1 MFRILCTAFLC
12 LYFFSASAQD
22 DDSLFVG
29 IKSKS
34 WVLPYTTG
42 GNETVFA
49 VARRFHVP
57 PAVLAS
63 VNNVDAKGSFPSH
76 SHITIPIAA
85 YNFLREKGYD
95 MTDALPLYYVIKE
108 NDDLQRIS
116 HLSGVSQQVMER
128 WNHLADNN
136 IYIGSHMFVGWI
148 LYDATSGNR
157 GVVTSYDDDRSA
169 AANIKQKTATND
181 NTRRKANPESEWSAA
196 DQNQDTHP
204 RVQMAPEERPGTQ
217 EPKQWHDTVIVIK
230 KKQDTTISPF
240 EQLYLTQTG
249 NGINTVVEKG
259 SVALFH
265 SASTA
270 QHVYYAMHNDL
281 ERGVIVKV
289 YNPGNNKTVYAKVIG
304 PLPATKQYYN
314 CIMALSSNAKEDLGL
329 KEDKAW
335 CEVSHR

>member
-1 MFRILCTAFLC
+1 MFRILSAAFLC
-12 LYFFSASAQD
+12 LCFFSASAQD
-22 DDSLFVG
+22 DDSLFVS

-42 GNETVFA
+42 NNETVFA

-63 VNNVDAKGSFPSH
+63 INNVDAKGSFPSH
-76 SHITIPIAA
+76 SHITVPIAA

-95 MTDALPLYYVIKE
+95 MTDALPLYYVVTE

-128 WNHLADNN
+128 WNRLPDNN
-136 IYIGSHMFVGWI
+136 IYIGSHMFIGWI
-148 LYDATSGNR
+148 LYDATSGTR
-157 GVVTSYDDDRSA
+157 GVITSYDDDRRASPQA
-169 AANIKQKTATND
+169 KTNRSLAESTN
-181 NTRRKANPESEWSAA
+181 RKPNPELEWSAA
-196 DQNQDTHP
+196 EQRQDSRAH
-204 RVQMAPEERPGTQ
+204 VQMAPEE
-217 EPKQWHDTVIVIK
+217 KQNSNESKPWHDTVIVIK
-230 KKQDTTISPF
+230 KKQDTTLNPF

-249 NGINTVVEKG
+249 NGVNATVEKG
-259 SVALFH
+259 SVAFFN
-265 SASTA
+265 SAGTA
-270 QHVYYAMHNDL
+270 QHVYYAMHNEL
-281 ERGVIVKV
+281 ERGVILKV
-289 YNPGNNKTVYAKVIG
+289 YNPGDNKTVYAKVIG

-314 CIMALSSNAKEDLGL
+314 CIMALSSNAKEELGL